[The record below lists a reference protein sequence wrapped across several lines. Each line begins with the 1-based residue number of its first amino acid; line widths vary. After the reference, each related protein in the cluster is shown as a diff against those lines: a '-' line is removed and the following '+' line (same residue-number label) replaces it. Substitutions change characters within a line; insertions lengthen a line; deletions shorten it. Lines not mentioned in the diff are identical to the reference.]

1 MQRKKQLG
9 FLAEAALLGFVP
21 VLVLWVI
28 AIDAGFMLGM
38 DMISNGE
45 VLGYAIVLGLILSA
59 VGVWGLW
66 QIVLKLIFPDAYD
79 DSISF
84 HRFHLICG
92 GIGFVFCCIFF
103 VVTYPSISV
112 FYPLPVVI
120 ALYLYRKCLKF
131 EQLNYL

>member
-1 MQRKKQLG
+1 MQRKKQLF
-9 FLAEAALLGFVP
+9 FLAEAALLGFAP
-21 VLVLWVI
+21 VFALWII
-28 AIDAGFMLGM
+28 AVDSGFSLGM
-38 DMISNGE
+38 DMISKGGA
-45 VLGYAIVLGLILSA
+45 LGYAIIFGLILSA
-59 VGVWGLW
+59 VGLWGLF

-92 GIGFVFCCIFF
+92 GIGFLLCGVFF
-103 VVTYPSISV
+103 VSTYPAIAL
-112 FYPLPVVI
+112 FYPLPVVV